1 MNGQP
6 KPFRKPRA
14 ANSVGRASTSP
25 TLGAPRE
32 THALNSSAEDRRSGR
47 AFTFAPNDPT
57 CARPPNSPPMS
68 LTDDARALT
77 VAMLESG
84 HHEPLWVVLVV
95 GWYFGSSGRDVAL
108 EVVEGQ
114 LGIGQAT

>member
-1 MNGQP
+1 
-6 KPFRKPRA
+6 
-14 ANSVGRASTSP
+14 
-25 TLGAPRE
+25 
-32 THALNSSAEDRRSGR
+32 
-47 AFTFAPNDPT
+47 
-57 CARPPNSPPMS
+57 MS